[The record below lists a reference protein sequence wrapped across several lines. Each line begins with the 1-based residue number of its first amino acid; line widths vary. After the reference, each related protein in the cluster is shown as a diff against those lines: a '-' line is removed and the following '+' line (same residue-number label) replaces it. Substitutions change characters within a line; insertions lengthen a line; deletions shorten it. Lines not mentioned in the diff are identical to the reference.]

1 LSSHDDALR
10 AMFSD
15 LRNAELRRV
24 PAFQYADRLQPVG
37 RLKPS
42 LTLQPIAAFAIVLFV
57 ITSFVSALRTIPTAE
72 PVATVTATWEGPTDF
87 LLNTPQMDVL
97 TSVPKFG
104 ERTTT
109 Q

>member
-1 LSSHDDALR
+1 LSSHDDVLR
-10 AMFSD
+10 AMFGD
-15 LRNAELRRV
+15 LRAAELSRV
-24 PAFQYADRLQPVG
+24 PAFRVHEGPKPV
-37 RLKPS
+37 
-42 LTLQPIAAFAIVLFV
+42 LTLRLQPIAAFAIVLFV

-72 PVATVTATWEGPTDF
+72 PVPTVTATWEGPTDF

-97 TSVPKFG
+97 TSVPRFG